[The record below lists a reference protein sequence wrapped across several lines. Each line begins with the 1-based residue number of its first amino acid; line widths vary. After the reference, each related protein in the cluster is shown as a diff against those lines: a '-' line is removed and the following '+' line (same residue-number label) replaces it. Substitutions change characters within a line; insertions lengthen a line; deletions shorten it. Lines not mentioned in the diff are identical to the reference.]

1 MMTEPKINVT
11 VTQVKKE
18 NITDIKLPTYALL
31 LATYLPEKTI
41 IVNLHQLPTGFLK
54 VFSLPIFTSINHT
67 LLFCLFLKFI

>member
-1 MMTEPKINVT
+1 MTKPKINVT

-41 IVNLHQLPTGFLK
+41 IVK
-54 VFSLPIFTSINHT
+54 
-67 LLFCLFLKFI
+67 